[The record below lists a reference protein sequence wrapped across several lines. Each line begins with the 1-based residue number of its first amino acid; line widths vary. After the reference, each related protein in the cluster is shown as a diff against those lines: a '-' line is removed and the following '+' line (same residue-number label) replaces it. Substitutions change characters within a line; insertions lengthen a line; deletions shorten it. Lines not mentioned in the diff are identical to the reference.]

1 MRIEE
6 QEQIREQLRDVPAGT
21 LALVRHSG
29 VNPGSDALSAP
40 LDVQMTG
47 TGKLEQYEVFPGIE
61 ASFNTALAESV
72 DMHHTGIAS
81 GLDVFYCR
89 RGRIGWNMRGG
100 ISVYLGAGDVSIH
113 PSDCCAQS
121 AMLLP
126 LQYAEGISISMDLEL
141 LAKSG
146 DRLFQENGIDFSEL
160 EKRYCS
166 GKPVTLAA
174 CQTLCGIFEP
184 LYEAA
189 PARRVPWL
197 RLKVQELLLFLMDLQ
212 GDTPRQM
219 PYGSRQTD
227 LIREIHQML
236 TGHLD
241 QRFTIEE
248 LSKKYLINPTTL
260 KETFKAVYGQP
271 IATYM
276 KGYRMRHAMRL
287 LRETDDSI
295 SDIAAAV
302 GYESQGKFSHMFHS
316 STGVSPVEYRRQAR
330 GNP

>member
-1 MRIEE
+1 MSIEE
-6 QEQIREQLRDVPAGT
+6 QEQVREQLRDVPAGT
-21 LALVRHSG
+21 LALVRHPE
-29 VNPGSDALSAP
+29 VNPGSDTLPAP
-40 LDVQMTG
+40 LGVQMTG

-61 ASFNTALAESV
+61 ASWNTALAESV
-72 DMHHTGIAS
+72 DMHHAGSAS
-81 GLDVFYCR
+81 GLDVFYCHS
-89 RGRIGWNMRGG
+89 GRIGWNMRGG

-141 LAKSG
+141 LARSG
-146 DRLFQENGIDFSEL
+146 DRLFRENGIDFAEL
-160 EKRYCS
+160 QKRYCI

-174 CQTLCGIFEP
+174 CPALRGIFEP

-197 RLKVQELLLFLMDLQ
+197 RLKVQELLLFLTDLQ
-212 GDTPRQM
+212 GDALRQT

-236 TGHLD
+236 IEHLE

-248 LSKKYLINPTTL
+248 LSKKYSINPTTL
-260 KETFKAVYGQP
+260 KEVFKAVYGRP

-276 KGYRMRHAMRL
+276 KGYRMRRAMRL

-302 GYESQGKFSHMFHS
+302 GYESQGKFAQMFHS

-330 GNP
+330 GSL

>member
-1 MRIEE
+1 MRVED
-6 QEQIREQLRDVPAGT
+6 RERITALLRDVPAGT
-21 LALVRHSG
+21 LSLVRHAGEGPNGVIPDLQSG
-29 VNPGSDALSAP
+29 VHMD
-40 LDVQMTG
+40 G

-72 DMHHTGIAS
+72 DMHHAGTAS

-126 LQYAEGISISMDLEL
+126 LQYAEGLSISMDLSFL
-141 LAKSG
+141 SQSSPQ
-146 DRLFQENGIDFSEL
+146 LFRENGIDFSEL
-160 EKRYCS
+160 EQRFCT
-166 GKPVTLAA
+166 GKPVTLTA
-174 CQTLCGIFEP
+174 CPALRGIFEP

-189 PARRVPWL
+189 PAKRLPWL
-197 RLKVQELLLFLMDLQ
+197 RLKVQELLLFLMDATEETA
-212 GDTPRQM
+212 GRTS
-219 PYGSRQTD
+219 YGSRQTE

-236 TGHLD
+236 TEHLE

-248 LSKKYLINPTTL
+248 LSKKYSINPTTL
-260 KETFKAVYGQP
+260 KEVFKAVYGQP

-276 KGYRMRHAMRL
+276 KEYRIRHAMQL
-287 LRETDDSI
+287 LRETDDTVAE
-295 SDIAAAV
+295 IAASV
-302 GYESQGKFSHMFHS
+302 GYESQGKFARVFHTV
-316 STGVSPVEYRRQAR
+316 TGVSPVEFRKQIHSR
-330 GNP
+330 